1 MAGVTPATIKNILL
15 MKTPAGKEC
24 KYYYA
29 DFHRGRNVQ
38 QCRLIERN
46 PDSPPWQPRL
56 CHTCPVPEILLANQ
70 SETMK
75 LDGKVVKKFFGFKQ
89 QVEVIGWC
97 SECFSEIPNPV
108 LGCQNCHPN
117 RPSILD
123 LPESPE

>member
-1 MAGVTPATIKNILL
+1 

-38 QCRLIERN
+38 ACRLIERN
-46 PDSPPWQPRL
+46 PDSPPWQPNL
-56 CHTCPVPEILLANQ
+56 CQTCPVPEILLANQ
-70 SETMK
+70 SDTLK

-97 SECFSEIPNPV
+97 SECFSEIPNPM
-108 LGCQNCHPN
+108 LGCPNCSHTSDH
-117 RPSILD
+117 PSIFD
-123 LPESPE
+123 LEEGPG